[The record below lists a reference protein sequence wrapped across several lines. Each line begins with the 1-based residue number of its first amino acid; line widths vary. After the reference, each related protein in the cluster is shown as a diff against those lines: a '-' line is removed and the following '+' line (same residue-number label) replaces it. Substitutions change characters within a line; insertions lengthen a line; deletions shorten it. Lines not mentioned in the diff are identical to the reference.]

1 MARVDFMRDLAIGE
15 ERACEFSA
23 GTDTSYNKATINGN
37 TIQFDEGDDVP
48 GATGDQE
55 FPSPVDY
62 LLASLVGCQVSVLE
76 QTLHQAGID
85 EYNIHAY
92 GQIEQTDQDDV
103 PETVPNHTATRIDHI
118 DVDVTLSVPDRYQ
131 TDAEECLNTY
141 NAGCIVG
148 QSLLNGIDYTSNKE
162 IKTDDVS

>member
-1 MARVDFMRDLAIGE
+1 MGDLAVGE

-23 GTDTSYNKATINGN
+23 ETDTPYNTATINGN
-37 TIQFDEGDDVP
+37 TIRFDEGEDVP
-48 GATGDQE
+48 GAIGDQE
-55 FPSPVDY
+55 YPSPVDY

-85 EYNIHAY
+85 EYKIQAY
-92 GQIEQTDQDDV
+92 GQIKQTNQDDV
-103 PETVPNHTATRIDHI
+103 PDAVPDHTATRIDHI
-118 DVDVTLSVPDRYQ
+118 DVDLTLRVPDQYQ

-148 QSLLNGIDYTSNKE
+148 QSLLNGIDYTSNKKIE
-162 IKTDDVS
+162 TGNIS